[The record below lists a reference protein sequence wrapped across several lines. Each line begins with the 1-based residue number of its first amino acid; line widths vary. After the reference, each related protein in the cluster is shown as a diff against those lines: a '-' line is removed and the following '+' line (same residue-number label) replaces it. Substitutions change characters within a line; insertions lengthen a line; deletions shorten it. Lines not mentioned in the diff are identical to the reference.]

1 MKEGKEKER
10 GEAEEYQEEAK
21 TKVSV
26 NKPGNDLNLYKL
38 GICKQTGFLK
48 EVSQISQKNLNF

>member
-21 TKVSV
+21 TKVSA

-38 GICKQTGFLK
+38 GICKQT
-48 EVSQISQKNLNF
+48 SSR